1 MGSIETWGLSA
12 AVFLPLLGAIVIMA
26 VPKASETSRAG
37 DNLAFFLAGLF
48 SGLPLIVAI
57 GLMMRFSFG
66 SPGMQFELDLTWI
79 PTIGA
84 RYHVGLDGIS
94 LPLFALTF
102 LVTFLCVIYTMQWM
116 PEPKNPRPFF
126 ALILLLTTGM
136 AGTFVSL
143 DLVLFFVFWELVL
156 VPMYFLIAV
165 WGSPGRREYAAIKFF
180 LYTLFGSIFMLLGFI
195 ALYLR
200 SDIAPGPAVVHTF
213 DMLKLSALGGAGA
226 WSPLFG
232 HLVFGGLFLGFAI
245 KVPMWPFHTWLPD
258 AHTEAPTVGS
268 VILAAV
274 LLKMGTYA
282 FVRISLPILPDA
294 AVVWAPFIGILA
306 VIAIIYASLA
316 CLAQTD
322 MKRLIAFSSVGH
334 MGFVMLGISTLS
346 DRGINGA
353 IMAMV
358 VHGLI
363 TGMLFFIVGSTYDRF
378 HTREISR
385 LGGMA
390 LLMPWLAG
398 LLAYSSIASLGLPG
412 LAGFWGEFL
421 ALVGAYDPAGVL
433 SAKVV
438 LFRVLM
444 AIGVVGTLLTAGYFL
459 WLLQRVNLGRPKEEW
474 DDHSFEDVLPLE
486 WIAWAPLLILI
497 LAVGVYPRLL
507 LDVTTPAVETIAKI
521 FGG

>member
-1 MGSIETWGLSA
+1 MGGIDTWGLSA
-12 AVFLPLLGAIVIMA
+12 AVFLPLVGAIVIMA
-26 VPKASETSRAG
+26 VPKSIARNNTV
-37 DNLAFFLAGLF
+37 FFLAGIF
-48 SGLPLIVAI
+48 TGLPLIVVI
-57 GLMMRFSFG
+57 GLLMKFHFG
-66 SPGMQFELDLTWI
+66 AAGMQFQVDATWI

-84 RYHVGLDGIS
+84 RYHIGIDGIS
-94 LPLFALTF
+94 LPLFALTY
-102 LVTFLCVIYTMQWM
+102 LVSFLCVIYSMQWM

-143 DLVLFFVFWELVL
+143 DLLLFFVFWELVL

-200 SDIAPGPAVVHTF
+200 SDVGGHHTF
-213 DMLKLSALGGAGA
+213 DILQLTQLGAAGR
-226 WSPLFG
+226 WSPLFAQ
-232 HLVFGGLFLGFAI
+232 LVFAGLFLGFAI

-294 AVVWAPFIGILA
+294 AAVWAPFIGILA

-334 MGFVMLGISTLS
+334 MGFVMLGISTLNQS
-346 DRGINGA
+346 GINGA
-353 IMAMV
+353 MMAMV

-421 ALVGAYDPAGVL
+421 SLVGAYNPAGAV
-433 SAKVV
+433 SDMTT
-438 LFRVLM
+438 FYRVLM

-474 DDHSFEDVLPLE
+474 EGHSFKDVLPLE

-497 LAVGVYPRLL
+497 LVVGVYPRLL
-507 LDVTTPAVETIAKI
+507 LDVTAPAVAQIAKI

>member
-1 MGSIETWGLSA
+1 MDLHGFLNTWGISL
-12 AVFLPLLGAIVIMA
+12 AVFLPLVGAVVLMAMPSQAARTNGAHVVAGAFTLVPLLIVIWMA
-26 VPKASETSRAG
+26 TQFAYG
-37 DNLAFFLAGLF
+37 
-48 SGLPLIVAI
+48 SG
-57 GLMMRFSFG
+57 R
-66 SPGMQFELDLTWI
+66 MQFEVDASWI

-84 RYHVGLDGIS
+84 RYHVGVDGIS
-94 LPLFALTF
+94 FGLFVLTF
-102 LVTFLCVIYTMQWM
+102 LITFLCIIYSLRWM
-116 PEPKNPRPFF
+116 PEPRNPRAFF

-143 DLVLFFVFWELVL
+143 DLVLFFIFWELVL

-165 WGSPGRREYAAIKFF
+165 WGGPRREYSAIKFF

-200 SDIAPGPAVVHTF
+200 SDIAPGPAVVHSF
-213 DMLKLSALGGAGA
+213 DIVRLSALGQAGA

-232 HLVFGGLFLGFAI
+232 HLVFAGLFLGFAI

-268 VILAAV
+268 VILAAI

-282 FVRISLPILPDA
+282 FVRISLPILPTTA
-294 AVVWAPFIGILA
+294 KIWAPAIGILA
-306 VIAIIYASLA
+306 AIAIIYASLA

-334 MGFVMLGISTLS
+334 MGFVMLGIATLTE
-346 DRGINGA
+346 RGINGA
-353 IMAMV
+353 IVGMI

-363 TGMLFFIVGSTYDRF
+363 TGMLFFLAGSVHERF

-390 LLMPWLAG
+390 IMTPWLGG

-421 ALVGAYDPAGVL
+421 SLLGAYNPARVL
-433 SAKVV
+433 SGQTT
-438 LFRVLM
+438 LFRVLLTL
-444 AIGVVGTLLTAGYFL
+444 GVVGTLLTAGYFL

-474 DDHSFEDVLPLE
+474 EGHTFKDVLAEE
-486 WIAWAPLLILI
+486 WLSWAPLLVLI
-497 LAVGVYPRLL
+497 LLVGVYPAVILR
-507 LDVTTPAVETIAKI
+507 VTTPAVHAVARL

>member
-1 MGSIETWGLSA
+1 MTGLDTWGLSV
-12 AVFLPLLGAIVIMA
+12 AVFLPLMGALVISTL
-26 VPKASETSRAG
+26 PKAAAG
-37 DNLAFFLAGLF
+37 ERVVQFLATVF
-48 SGLPLIVAI
+48 TGLPFIVVVA
-57 GLMMRFSFG
+57 LAMRFDFG
-66 SPGMQFELDLTWI
+66 SGGMQFDVDASWI

-84 RYHVGLDGIS
+84 RFHVGLDGIS
-94 LPLFALTF
+94 LPLFLLTF
-102 LVTFLCVIYTMQWM
+102 LVSFLCVIYTFQWM
-116 PEPKNPRPFF
+116 PEPGNQRAFYS
-126 ALILLLTTGM
+126 LILLLTTGM
-136 AGTFVSL
+136 AGTFVAL

-200 SDIAPGPAVVHTF
+200 SDIQPGAGVVHTF
-213 DMLKLSALGGAGA
+213 DILKLAELGQAGA

-232 HLVFGGLFLGFAI
+232 HLVFAGLFLGFAI

-282 FVRISLPILPDA
+282 FVRISLPVLPDA
-294 AVVWAPFIGILA
+294 AQVWAPVIGVLA

-334 MGFVMLGISTLS
+334 MGFVMLGISTLNEQ
-346 DRGINGA
+346 GINGA

-378 HTREISR
+378 HTREIAR

-390 LLMPWLAG
+390 QLMPWLAG
-398 LLAYSSIASLGLPG
+398 LLAYSAIASLGLPG

-421 ALVGAYDPAGVL
+421 ALVGAYNPAEVL
-433 SAKVV
+433 SDMTG
-438 LFRVLM
+438 LYRVLM

-474 DDHSFEDVLPLE
+474 DGHTFKDVVALE
-486 WIAWAPLLILI
+486 GVAWAPLLVLI

-507 LDVTTPAVETIAKI
+507 LDVTSPAVEAVARI